1 MLTATPT
8 TNGRPQ
14 RKQLCEQLDR
24 LDTILNGLGEALND
38 SVADAVRTGTRLA
51 VKEAIIEILTDP
63 NLRLKLLETAA
74 NQQALPARKPS
85 ILSRF
90 VAKAR
95 AMASAI
101 AQTAVDTTQTM
112 IAKTG
117 SAARTTAKTVRF
129 LNSVFA
135 DLKTLV
141 LIGVGVGLTVCV
153 ASYIAPHGVAAALSG
168 IGGAVTAIAIR
179 VGMFTRKAFRAT
191 TA

>member
-74 NQQALPARKPS
+74 NQQVASTKKPS

-101 AQTAVDTTQTM
+101 AQTAVDTTQTV
-112 IAKTG
+112 IAKAG
-117 SAARTTAKTVRF
+117 SAARTTAKTVRI

-141 LIGVGVGLTVCV
+141 LIGAGVGLTVCV

-179 VGMFTRKAFRAT
+179 VGMFTRMAFRAKM
-191 TA
+191 A